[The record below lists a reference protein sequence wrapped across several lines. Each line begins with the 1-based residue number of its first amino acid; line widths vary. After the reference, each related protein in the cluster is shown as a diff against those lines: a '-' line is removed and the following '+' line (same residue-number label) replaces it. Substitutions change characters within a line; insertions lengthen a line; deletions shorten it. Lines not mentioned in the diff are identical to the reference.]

1 MDPWADYRFDVLG
14 EPAQLVAKVA
24 HRLRAGVLV
33 LTDTRIVYLRKKKG
47 ETFID
52 CEFSR
57 DAITGSAFTIQI
69 GGRQLSIEH
78 SRERFIVVGDRSE
91 LEPFL
96 APLRQNAEANA
107 ARLEAE
113 KRARFEVE
121 EKAQAKQRRAKIDAT
136 VGEPIL
142 HVATV
147 SSDSKIGV
155 LALTD
160 TRLVYLRKKKEEIF
174 VDREFARTAIVKVTY
189 TVSKGVWSLRF
200 NDGSERQLSIEHGR
214 ERFIVVGYRSELE
227 PFLAPL
233 RQNAEANAARLEAE
247 KRARFGV
254 EEKAQA
260 KQRRAKIDATVGEP
274 ILHVATVSSD
284 SKIGVLTLTDT
295 RLVYLRK
302 KKEEIFV
309 DREFARTA
317 IVKVTYTVSKGVWSL
332 RFNDGSD
339 WISYDQS
346 SSDLAPLFGPLEASA
361 NANTATDF
369 RNHHVTGPEVE
380 AVDESENYEREA
392 QEKPREGG
400 ELILNPWGQRI
411 IGWTFLALIAFGIYF
426 FATNSYN
433 DGNEVYDPCL
443 SSYAAQEACADNL
456 GRQLDAFDGSKAAG
470 HSNADAWATSE
481 ATR

>member
-1 MDPWADYRFDVLG
+1 MDPWEDYRFDVLG

-52 CEFSR
+52 CEISR

-78 SRERFIVVGDRSE
+78 GRERFIVVGDRSE

-147 SSDSKIGV
+147 SSDFKIGV
-155 LALTD
+155 LA
-160 TRLVYLRKKKEEIF
+160 
-174 VDREFARTAIVKVTY
+174 
-189 TVSKGVWSLRF
+189 
-200 NDGSERQLSIEHGR
+200 
-214 ERFIVVGYRSELE
+214 
-227 PFLAPL
+227 
-233 RQNAEANAARLEAE
+233 
-247 KRARFGV
+247 
-254 EEKAQA
+254 
-260 KQRRAKIDATVGEP
+260 
-274 ILHVATVSSD
+274 
-284 SKIGVLTLTDT
+284 LTDT

-400 ELILNPWGQRI
+400 ELILNPWAQRI

-426 FATNSYN
+426 FATNSCN
-433 DGNEVYDPCL
+433 DSNEVYDPCL
-443 SSYAAQEACADNL
+443 SSYAAQEACADKL